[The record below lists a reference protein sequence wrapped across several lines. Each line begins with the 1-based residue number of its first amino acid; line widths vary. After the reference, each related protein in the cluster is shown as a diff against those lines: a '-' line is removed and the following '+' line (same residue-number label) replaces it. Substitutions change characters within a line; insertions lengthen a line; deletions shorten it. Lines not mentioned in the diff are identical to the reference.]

1 MMSQEFIIVMGLCAA
16 IYIFAQIIKREV
28 GIVSIEFKYEIGQH
42 VYWNDKLCQIL
53 SRSYMETSK
62 NNIIKYDLRCGKEF
76 YPNVWEDELKTLWV
90 VR

>member
-1 MMSQEFIIVMGLCAA
+1 MRV
-16 IYIFAQIIKREV
+16 K
-28 GIVSIEFKYEIGQH
+28 FKYEIGQH

-62 NNIIKYDLRCGKEF
+62 NNIIKYNLRCDKEF

>member
-1 MMSQEFIIVMGLCAA
+1 MSQEFIIVMGLCAA

>member
-1 MMSQEFIIVMGLCAA
+1 MEVRGTIIQRGDD
-16 IYIFAQIIKREV
+16 
-28 GIVSIEFKYEIGQH
+28 IVSIKFKYEIGQH

-62 NNIIKYDLRCGKEF
+62 NNIIKYNLRYGEEF